1 LGHAGNWVNLDW
13 DEEEQMELF
22 WFLPLWGDGRYL
34 GTDHRARTV
43 DFNYLQQVAQAADT
57 LGYEGALLPTG
68 RACEDTW
75 IAASS
80 LISVT
85 NRLKF
90 LVAARPGLMSPTLS
104 ARMAVTLDRLSN
116 GRVAVNVVSAGDP
129 VENAGD
135 GLHLSHDDRYRL
147 TDEFLQVWRALGR
160 GEEVHHKGQYLDIR
174 GGRLILP
181 FVQQPHAPLYF
192 GGSSPLAQEIA
203 AKHIDVYLT
212 WGEPLDQV
220 KEKLDQ
226 VKKLAA
232 EQGRKIRFGIRLH
245 VIVRETEEEAWA
257 AAEDL
262 IKYVDDQT
270 IADALKVKA
279 RYESVGQS
287 RMTALHNGDRNK
299 LIVGPNLWAGV
310 GLVRGGAGTALVGN
324 PENVAKRIKEYE
336 ELGIETFIFSGYPH
350 LEEAYRFAEYIFPLV
365 RPEKTETAHSADVR
379 HVAVR
384 KSGEAIANDF
394 FKVSAQ

>member
-1 LGHAGNWVNLDW
+1 MD
-13 DEEEQMELF
+13 LF

-34 GTDHRARTV
+34 GTDYRARTV
-43 DFNYLQQVAQAADT
+43 DFDYLQQVAKAADT

-85 NRLKF
+85 KRLKF

-116 GRVAVNVVSAGDP
+116 GRVTVNVVSAGDP

-135 GLHLSHDDRYRL
+135 GLHLSHDDRYHL

-160 GEEVHHKGQYLDIR
+160 GEEVTFKGKYIDIR

-181 FVQQPHAPLYF
+181 FVQQPHPPLYF

-203 AKHIDVYLT
+203 SKHIDVYLT
-212 WGEPLDQV
+212 WGEPVEQV
-220 KEKLDQ
+220 REKIEQ
-226 VKKLAA
+226 VRKLAE

-257 AAEDL
+257 AADDL

-270 IADALKVKA
+270 IADALRVKS

-287 RMTALHNGDRNK
+287 RMTALHNGDHSK
-299 LIVGPNLWAGV
+299 LVVGPNLWAGV

-336 ELGIETFIFSGYPH
+336 ALGIDTFIFSGYPH
-350 LEEAYRFAEYIFPLV
+350 LEEAYRFAELVFPLV
-365 RPEKTETAHSADVR
+365 RPVKTSPTVSGDTR
-379 HVAVR
+379 QVAVR

-394 FKVSAQ
+394 FKVST